1 MHNSRLLINGLLAA
15 SLIGNAFSIY
25 YIKRTCGTLKIDHS
39 NPEKDVY
46 RFDVDDLDSLAKKKR
61 IVLKVDNNADLSHN

>member
-1 MHNSRLLINGLLAA
+1 MRNSRLLINGLLIA
-15 SLIGNAFSIY
+15 SLIGNVFSIY
-25 YIKRTCGTLKIDHS
+25 YIKRTCGTLKIDRS

-46 RFDVDDLDSLAKKKR
+46 RFDVDNLDSLSKKKR